1 MKRLIML
8 IFFSFITYSFGYQI
22 EENFT
27 GQIVKK
33 YENGQ
38 VQSIENFKMVNYME
52 SLKNFIKMEL

>member
-38 VQSIENFKMVNYME
+38 VQSME